1 MGEEGVSAAATSVLL
16 AVVVAV
22 VKGVLIIFVLMTAFA
37 YLTLAERKVSARIQL
52 RYGPNRVG
60 PFGFLQP
67 AADGVKL
74 FTKEKVAPEG
84 RDNFLYLLAPALAAC
99 AALFAF
105 SVIPIDQTICIAGT
119 HGAGPLSASCPGGYP
134 LHWDLAHLNIG
145 LLFILAITS
154 LGVYAI
160 FLGGWASNSKYPLLG
175 ALRSSAQL
183 ISYEMAVSFALI
195 GPVLLAGS
203 LNLETIVNQQHS
215 LWFVFLQPMGFLLYF
230 TGALA
235 ETNRL
240 PFDLPEAE
248 AELVAGYHTEYSGM
262 RFGLF
267 FMAEYIN
274 MVTVCSIATV
284 VFLGGWMAPFFFLPN
299 WLGPI
304 WFVAKVALLLFLM
317 MWVRWTFPRLR
328 YDRLMQFGWKVLL
341 PLGLANLM
349 LTSVFVALR

>member
-1 MGEEGVSAAATSVLL
+1 LSPAATSVLL
-16 AVVVAV
+16 AVVVTV
-22 VKGVLIIFVLMTAFA
+22 VKGLLVIIVLLTGFA
-37 YLTLAERKVSARIQL
+37 YLTLIERKVSARIQL

-60 PFGFLQP
+60 PFGLIQP
-67 AADGVKL
+67 AADAVKL
-74 FTKEKVAPEG
+74 LFKEKVAPEG
-84 RDNFLYLLAPALAAC
+84 RDRFLYLLAPALAAC

-105 SVIPIDQTICIAGT
+105 SVIPVNQTICIAGT

-134 LHWDLAHLNIG
+134 LHWDVANINVG

-154 LGVYAI
+154 LGVYSI
-160 FLGGWASNSKYPLLG
+160 FLAGWASNSKYSLLG
-175 ALRSSAQL
+175 GLRSAAQL

-203 LNLETIVNQQHS
+203 LNLETVVNQQHS

-248 AELVAGYHTEYSGM
+248 SELVAGYHTEYSGM
-262 RFGLF
+262 RFGLLQ
-267 FMAEYIN
+267 MAEFVNVI
-274 MVTVCSIATV
+274 TVCSIATV
-284 VFLGGWMAPFFFLPN
+284 MFLGGWMGPFFFLPN
-299 WLGPI
+299 WLGPL
-304 WFVAKVALLLFLM
+304 WFGAKVGLLIFVM

-341 PLGLANLM
+341 PLGMANVL
-349 LTSVFVALR
+349 LTSVFVALH

>member
-1 MGEEGVSAAATSVLL
+1 MSPAATSVLL
-16 AVVVAV
+16 AVVVTV
-22 VKGVLIIFVLMTAFA
+22 VKGLLVIIVLLTGFA
-37 YLTLAERKVSARIQL
+37 YLTLIERKVSARIQL

-60 PFGFLQP
+60 PFGLIQP
-67 AADGVKL
+67 AADAVKL
-74 FTKEKVAPEG
+74 LFKEKVAPEG
-84 RDNFLYLLAPALAAC
+84 RDRFLYLLAPALAAC

-105 SVIPIDQTICIAGT
+105 SVIPVNQTICIAGT

-134 LHWDLAHLNIG
+134 LHWDVANINVG

-154 LGVYAI
+154 LGVYSI
-160 FLGGWASNSKYPLLG
+160 FLAGWASNSKYSLLG
-175 ALRSSAQL
+175 GLRSAAQL

-203 LNLETIVNQQHS
+203 LNLETVVNQQHS

-248 AELVAGYHTEYSGM
+248 SELVAGYHTEYSGM
-262 RFGLF
+262 RFGLLQ
-267 FMAEYIN
+267 MAEFVNVI
-274 MVTVCSIATV
+274 TVCSIATV
-284 VFLGGWMAPFFFLPN
+284 MFLGGWMGPFFFLPN
-299 WLGPI
+299 WLGPL
-304 WFVAKVALLLFLM
+304 WFGAKVGLLIFVM

-341 PLGLANLM
+341 PLGMANVL
-349 LTSVFVALR
+349 LTSVFVALH